1 MCQMC
6 EEYEAELRRIAAAE
20 RVSVADTASATRRND
35 DAVTRKGSQK
45 ADGTTA
51 REALKR

>member
-20 RVSVADTASATRRND
+20 RVSVADAASATRRD
-35 DAVTRKGSQK
+35 DNAVTRKGSQK
-45 ADGTTA
+45 ADSTAA